1 MHSNTVKKIIEEER
15 FYTVDNLFL
24 PEVIDDLRDYALS
37 ANDPDD
43 IYEDYYSLNFSPE
56 RLRLPLLHAIIT
68 GLETRFPFL
77 GQFDRGWAFVYD
89 NNANGVT
96 PHADP
101 ACYNVNLWVTPDS
114 SVEDPEKNGLILYDI
129 KPPPTWTWREYNTD
143 VKLIRKYLEYT
154 NSEKTI
160 IPYAC
165 NRLLIFNSKYFH
177 ETNKV
182 SMKHG
187 SGNRRVNY
195 TFMFLGLNSS
205 VG

>member
-1 MHSNTVKKIIEEER
+1 M
-15 FYTVDNLFL
+15 VDNLFL
-24 PEVIDDLRDYALS
+24 PDVIDDLREYALN
-37 ANDPDD
+37 ADDPDD
-43 IYEDYYSLNFSPE
+43 IYEDYYSLNFSPD
-56 RLRLPLLHAIIT
+56 RLRHPLLSAIIT

-77 GQFDRGWAFVYD
+77 GRFDRGWAFVYD

-154 NSEKTI
+154 NSKKTI

-195 TFMFLGLNSS
+195 TFMFS
-205 VG
+205 